1 MALLVCDVGRNLK
14 IFGGFIVGVETS
26 APLALT
32 VTYGLQLRAC
42 ALISQGEVVA
52 ESLVCARD
60 VDVVLLRASLTIEF
74 VHDVLGRVPTLYLVA
89 VLQGQ
94 HLACT
99 ESVEEFLALVYGR
112 VASLWVDV
120 GLVEGRTAEAVE
132 YPPVDVLVDGLR
144 VGGARSDLG
153 IIILGLVEHVE
164 PFRGVGQRTLDAVDG
179 TAEGAVIGNV
189 SLAFLATLGGNE
201 DNATR
206 GTRTIDG
213 GRGILQ
219 HGDVLNV
226 VAVHGVQLVDGTSH
240 TVDDDEWRG
249 VAIHG
254 NITTNLE
261 SCTLGTRTGRCTCN
275 GQTRN
280 LTLQGYGSRRYGAVF
295 EHFLTLDLGDGRS
308 KGRLLLLTITYH
320 HHIVEKT
327 GILLERD
334 FDVAALRVLDG
345 LGLIANVRNLDRTIR
360 VLERKLAI
368 EVGDGTI
375 LAALHTDRRTDNGI
389 TVLVYYN
396 TLYGIA
402 LLLLHA
408 HAERLGCRNMKRR
421 AGCQAQHR
429 ED

>member
-1 MALLVCDVGRNLK
+1 MD
-14 IFGGFIVGVETS
+14 GF
-26 APLALT
+26 
-32 VTYGLQLRAC
+32 
-42 ALISQGEVVA
+42 
-52 ESLVCARD
+52 
-60 VDVVLLRASLTIEF
+60 
-74 VHDVLGRVPTLYLVA
+74 
-89 VLQGQ
+89 
-94 HLACT
+94 
-99 ESVEEFLALVYGR
+99 
-112 VASLWVDV
+112 W
-120 GLVEGRTAEAVE
+120 
-132 YPPVDVLVDGLR
+132 
-144 VGGARSDLG
+144 VGGARSNLG
-153 IIILGLVEHVE
+153 IIVLSLVEHVE
-164 PFRGVGQRTLDAVDG
+164 PFRGVGQRTLDAIDG

-201 DNATR
+201 DNATC
-206 GTRTIDG
+206 GTGTVDG
-213 GRGILQ
+213 SGGILQ

-261 SCTLGTRTGRCTCN
+261 SCTFGTRAGRCTCN
-275 GQTRN
+275 GQAWN

-308 KGRLLLLTITYH
+308 KGRLLLLTVTYH

-327 GILLERD
+327 GILLERNL
-334 FDVAALRVLDG
+334 DVAAPRVLDS
-345 LGLIANVRNLDRTIR
+345 LGPIADVRNLDRTICI
-360 VLERKLAI
+360 LERKLTI

-375 LAALHTDRRTDNGI
+375 LAALHTDRRTDDRL
-389 TVLVYYN
+389 TVLVNYS

-408 HAERLGCRNMKRR
+408 HTERSSRRNMKRR